1 MSDRDHVIELCSDA
15 SISMMHLSRMAEDMI
30 FFNSG
35 EANFIELADN
45 VTSGSSLMPQKKNPD
60 ALELIRGKAGRVYG
74 SLMGI
79 LTTMKAL
86 PLAYNKDMQEDKEG
100 LFDVMDSWSLCLKM
114 AALVLEG
121 VKVNRTNALAAAQQ
135 GYANATEL
143 ADYLVGK
150 GMPFRQAHHVV
161 GEVVL
166 QAIAEG
172 KPLEALPLEILQSY
186 ADIIAEDVYPHL
198 GIDSCLAKRNILGG
212 TAVEQVKAALA
223 AKQAK

>member
-1 MSDRDHVIELCSDA
+1 
-15 SISMMHLSRMAEDMI
+15 
-30 FFNSG
+30 
-35 EANFIELADN
+35 
-45 VTSGSSLMPQKKNPD
+45 
-60 ALELIRGKAGRVYG
+60 
-74 SLMGI
+74 
-79 LTTMKAL
+79 
-86 PLAYNKDMQEDKEG
+86 
-100 LFDVMDSWSLCLKM
+100 M

-121 VKVNRTNALAAAQQ
+121 VKVNRDNALAAAQQ

-166 QAIAEG
+166 HAIAEG
-172 KPLEALPLEILQSY
+172 KPLEALPLEVLQGY

-198 GIDSCLAKRNILGG
+198 SIDSCLAKRNILGG
-212 TAVEQVKAALA
+212 TAVEQVKAALT